1 MLYFLD
7 LTVADNVV
15 TQFAD
20 GSWGS
25 MFVWALNSVKA
36 EKDVGKF
43 EVVLLINLTIAS

>member
-20 GSWGS
+20 GSRGS
-25 MFVWALNSVKA
+25 MFVWALNT
-36 EKDVGKF
+36 
-43 EVVLLINLTIAS
+43 VLKLRKTSESLK